1 MEKEGKNKKTK
12 TLEKNV
18 SKTIDTKSDT
28 IKETDIKVHENKKN
42 VNSTF
47 KKKIVTAS
55 KEKRKP
61 KRKKKKLTQADIKKY
76 PKNELNNVILKIKTN
91 EVKYTIFS
99 TLIILSIFIIIAY
112 TIFSSVQEHI
122 SHNILKSGNLYIEF
136 AEKETGLGNII
147 DLVDAKTYSDSN
159 EVLETYKVT
168 ITNDSKE
175 KRKYQ
180 VLIEDDT
187 EMIEIDNCSDIFLDR
202 SYLRYNVNNG
212 ATMTLNQDDKSPIIN
227 GTLKEKEKV
236 TYTIKV
242 WVSNTY
248 LENPHYHGKIVVKQ
262 VTDKEDIKKIILE
275 K

>member
-262 VTDKEDIKKIILE
+262 VTHKEDIKKIILE

>member
-227 GTLKEKEKV
+227 GALKEKEKV

>member
-47 KKKIVTAS
+47 KKKIVTTS

-212 ATMTLNQDDKSPIIN
+212 ATMNLDQDDKSPIIN